1 MISIK
6 RYKFREDPKLKSTIT
21 GMTNS
26 SEGLTSRFEQEKNKE
41 LSILNKSI
49 EEQKEKTKKKTEQI
63 LRDLHGSFKVTTIC
77 IMAVPE
83 ER

>member
-6 RYKFREDPKLKSTIT
+6 RYKFREVPKLKSTIT

-26 SEGLTSRFEQEKNKE
+26 SEGLTSRFEQAKDKE

-49 EEQKEKTKKKTEQI
+49 EEQKEKRKKKNEQI
-63 LRDLHGSFKVTTIC
+63 LRDLQGSFKVTTIC